1 MCPFTQ
7 CILPTIQKNRNKNKL
22 FPHFR
27 KAVILKQ
34 ALSLDLSSVAAY
46 CFHTDYEKQ
55 YRTATDGY
63 KTLGCVVIPQ
73 ELFLERSIPSQ
84 QGESQLPAT
93 NVIPNSRVI
102 FPVVM
107 FQPFCCMDITQTT
120 VLKDCDVFPAAFGL
134 FPTELPANAC
144 FGSSKVIQVGAF
156 KSLSGWVMVP
166 SLCKMSLILGTYL
179 RGKKGHFSHNFF
191 SLQIGA

>member
-1 MCPFTQ
+1 M
-7 CILPTIQKNRNKNKL
+7 
-22 FPHFR
+22 
-27 KAVILKQ
+27 ILKQ

-73 ELFLERSIPSQ
+73 ELFLERSVPSQ

-93 NVIPNSRVI
+93 NVIPNSRLI

-144 FGSSKVIQVGAF
+144 FGSSKVIQVGTF

-166 SLCKMSLILGTYL
+166 SLCKDESYSWNVLK
-179 RGKKGHFSHNFF
+179 RKERPFF
-191 SLQIGA
+191 S